1 MRGAPGPQAAP
12 TLREWIRD
20 HDEKWLFV
28 LLYLGLAVGLSVF
41 VSLFWLLVVAGLH
54 FLLECV
60 RQGHFW
66 RSPGAVVAHAL
77 WEVKLDVGLLLL
89 ALTVAL
95 YLDVVMG
102 ILGLQSVGRAAAV
115 SRAGARIGSRAAA
128 WERNLRTFLLTF
140 DEMIRIAQAALRL
153 RGQAKRGAQPVA
165 ENAAGAGAEPAP
177 GSTEP
182 SESPSPPRTPAP
194 DSHRALAA
202 PHAPALLAA
211 PVAAWRGRW
220 GWGDRI
226 GIALLVGG
234 TLLLAASPVLTGH
247 DAASALAAL
256 AEELR
261 PFPGR

>member
-12 TLREWIRD
+12 TLRAWIRD

-28 LLYLGLAVGLSVF
+28 VLYLGLAVGLSVF

-54 FLLECV
+54 FLLECI

-66 RSPGAVVAHAL
+66 RSPGAVVGHAL

-128 WERNLRTFLLTF
+128 WERNIRTFLLTF
-140 DEMIRIAQAALRL
+140 DDVARLGQAAFRILGTKGRS
-153 RGQAKRGAQPVA
+153 RGGADGG
-165 ENAAGAGAEPAP
+165 ESGAGAGVTPQAPSATAPPAEASFHPAMP
-177 GSTEP
+177 
-182 SESPSPPRTPAP
+182 
-194 DSHRALAA
+194 
-202 PHAPALLAA
+202 
-211 PVAAWRGRW
+211 AWRGRW

-226 GIALLVGG
+226 GIGLLVAGA
-234 TLLLAASPVLTGH
+234 LFIAAAPVLTQH
-247 DAASALAAL
+247 DAASAVSAL